1 MLNIEDKCQ
10 YWLNLKDMRL
20 TSPNFHKWYFADG
33 KGCHWLL
40 TAPKGNIIALEFNDF
55 EVTTI
60 TILYI
65 YVHM

>member
-1 MLNIEDKCQ
+1 MK
-10 YWLNLKDMRL
+10 L
-20 TSPNFHKWYFADG
+20 TSPNYPKWYFADG
-33 KGCHWLL
+33 IGCNWLL
-40 TAPKGNIIALEFNDF
+40 TAPEGNIIALEFNDF